1 MRINKLEGTPW
12 HIERF
17 HRKEYDDRRHKSR
30 CKYYTKEKCTKLGH
44 RCYGSAHCLYY
55 VESKDKVTV
64 NPGKCKTRM
73 MIPYGE
79 FKVMYL
85 EDELVI
91 KKVIGKNSEG
101 KYIAEDAPLTQEVL
115 KHEVGSTFK
124 VNDEEV
130 KLLNKNIQYK

>member
-1 MRINKLEGTPW
+1 MKEIARIECS
-12 HIERF
+12 
-17 HRKEYDDRRHKSR
+17 KEVLDLAQAKFEDYRAKQDLLTALFEIHKYD
-30 CKYYTKEKCTKLGH
+30 
-44 RCYGSAHCLYY
+44 
-55 VESKDKVTV
+55 
-64 NPGKCKTRM
+64 
-73 MIPYGE
+73 
-79 FKVMYL
+79 
-85 EDELVI
+85 EDDLVI

>member
-1 MRINKLEGTPW
+1 
-12 HIERF
+12 
-17 HRKEYDDRRHKSR
+17 
-30 CKYYTKEKCTKLGH
+30 
-44 RCYGSAHCLYY
+44 
-55 VESKDKVTV
+55 
-64 NPGKCKTRM
+64 M